1 VPLTTEETVELTE
14 REIIAAHHL
23 GEALL
28 RFVAAIEA
36 GVKTRAAIPQDQ
48 TSPAAPVERV
58 VAPPTPARHSMV
70 VEAPASDAQK
80 PKPEKRTTEKP
91 ASNPRLVNEQSL
103 ITVPEAAEL
112 LSLSRSKVYLLM
124 DGGTLPY
131 IRIGRTR
138 RVRLNDLRKLITD
151 NLVSR
156 S

>member
-1 VPLTTEETVELTE
+1 
-14 REIIAAHHL
+14 
-23 GEALL
+23 
-28 RFVAAIEA
+28 
-36 GVKTRAAIPQDQ
+36 
-48 TSPAAPVERV
+48 
-58 VAPPTPARHSMV
+58 MV

-151 NLVSR
+151 NVVSR